1 MGEKRW
7 EKSAL
12 TLTKAE
18 RELSRAA
25 DDSTYGGGDMTQQ
38 QDVRQGHPYL
48 MYDAIMRQPQAM
60 EEMLAKHTNTVQPVA
75 AELAKKRRVYLVGI
89 GTSWHAALVAG
100 HWFRKFAGDG
110 PVVEVRHS
118 FEFCAYPP
126 PLGAD
131 DGVIVISHRGTKTY
145 SYLALEMAKSS
156 GAYTVAIT
164 STDPGPRIA
173 VSDAQLQTVAQERS
187 AAFTISYTSGL
198 MTLGMLAAALGS
210 WTDQSGDVAQ
220 LRARLEEIP
229 AAAEQVT
236 TRLTELQRAARR
248 FQSRERFICAG
259 WGPNTASAYE
269 VALKIKETSACDSE
283 GLQIEQ
289 LLHGPFCSVDQK
301 CLVTLVAPPGPGYE
315 RAMNV
320 ARASNAVG
328 APVWGLVQEGDT
340 LLSDLCTE
348 RFALPVMPEF
358 WSPLVYVLPLQLFTY
373 YLAVARGAHPDL
385 FQQNNPRQAAAR
397 HHYEL

>member
-1 MGEKRW
+1 
-7 EKSAL
+7 
-12 TLTKAE
+12 
-18 RELSRAA
+18 
-25 DDSTYGGGDMTQQ
+25 
-38 QDVRQGHPYL
+38 
-48 MYDAIMRQPQAM
+48 MYDAIMRQPEGA
-60 EEMLAKHTNTVQPVA
+60 EEMLSKHLNSVQPVA
-75 AELAKKRRVYLVGI
+75 AELAKKRRIYIVGI

-100 HWFRKFAGDG
+100 HWFRKFAGSG
-110 PVVEVRHS
+110 PVVEALHS

-126 PLGAD
+126 ALGAD

-145 SYLALEMAKSS
+145 SFLALEMAKSN

-164 STDPGPRIA
+164 STDPGPRITA
-173 VSDAQLQTVAQERS
+173 ANVQLQTVAQERS

-198 MTLGMLAAALGS
+198 MVLGMLASALGG

-220 LRARLEEIP
+220 LRARLDEIP
-229 AAAEQVT
+229 AAMGQVT
-236 TRLTELQRAARR
+236 ARLTDLQRAARR
-248 FQSRERFICAG
+248 FQSRERFISVG

-269 VALKIKETSACDSE
+269 IALKIKETSTCDSE

-289 LLHGPFCSVDQK
+289 LLHGPFCAVDQN

-320 ARASNAVG
+320 ARAANAVG

-340 LLSDLCTE
+340 LLSDLCTD
-348 RFALPVMPEF
+348 RFTLPVVPEF

-397 HHYEL
+397 RHYEL

>member
-1 MGEKRW
+1 
-7 EKSAL
+7 
-12 TLTKAE
+12 
-18 RELSRAA
+18 
-25 DDSTYGGGDMTQQ
+25 MTQQ
-38 QDVRQGHPYL
+38 QNVRQGHPYL
-48 MYDAIMRQPQAM
+48 MYDAIMRQPEAM
-60 EEMLAKHTNTVQPVA
+60 DEMLAKHTNTVQPVA

-110 PVVEVRHS
+110 PVIEVRHS

-126 PLGAD
+126 ALGAD

-145 SYLALEMAKSS
+145 SFLALEMAKSS

-173 VSDAQLQTVAQERS
+173 VADAQLQTVAQERS

-229 AAAEQVT
+229 AKAEQVT
-236 TRLTELQRAARR
+236 ARLTELQRAARR

-301 CLVTLVAPPGPGYE
+301 CLMTLVAPPGPGYE

-320 ARASNAVG
+320 ARASTAVG
-328 APVWGLVQEGDT
+328 APVWALVQEGDT

-348 RFALPVMPEF
+348 RFALPVVPEF

>member
-1 MGEKRW
+1 
-7 EKSAL
+7 
-12 TLTKAE
+12 
-18 RELSRAA
+18 
-25 DDSTYGGGDMTQQ
+25 MTQQ
-38 QDVRQGHPYL
+38 EARQGHPYQ
-48 MYDAIMRQPQAM
+48 MYDAIMRQPEAM
-60 EEMLAKHTNTVQPVA
+60 EEILNKHANTVQPVA
-75 AELAKKRRVYLVGI
+75 AELAKKRSVYIVGI

-100 HWFRKFAGDG
+100 HWFRKFTGDG
-110 PVVEVRHS
+110 PVIEVRHS

-126 PLGAD
+126 PLNAD

-145 SYLALEMAKSS
+145 SFLALEMAKSS

-173 VSDAQLQTVAQERS
+173 AADAQLQTVEQERS

-210 WTDQSGDVAQ
+210 WTDHSGDVPQ

-229 AAAEQVT
+229 AAMEQVT
-236 TRLTELQRAARR
+236 ARLPELQRTTRR
-248 FQSRERFICAG
+248 FQGRERFICVG

-320 ARASNAVG
+320 ARASAAVG
-328 APVWGLVQEGDT
+328 APVWGLVQEGDA

-348 RFALPVMPEF
+348 RFTLPVVPEF
-358 WSPLVYVLPLQLFTY
+358 WSPMVYVLPLQLFTY
-373 YLAVARGAHPDL
+373 YLAMARGAHPDL

-397 HHYEL
+397 RHYEL

>member
-1 MGEKRW
+1 MV
-7 EKSAL
+7 
-12 TLTKAE
+12 
-18 RELSRAA
+18 
-25 DDSTYGGGDMTQQ
+25 QQ
-38 QDVRQGHPYL
+38 QDVRQGHPYF
-48 MYDAIMRQPQAM
+48 MYDAIMRQPEAM
-60 EEMLAKHTNTVQPVA
+60 EEMLTKHATSVQPVA
-75 AELAKKRRVYLVGI
+75 AELARKRRIYLVGI
-89 GTSWHAALVAG
+89 GTSWHAGLVAG
-100 HWFRKFAGDG
+100 HWFRKFAGTG

-126 PLGAD
+126 PLNSD

-145 SYLALEMAKSS
+145 SFLALEMAKSS

-173 VSDAQLQTVAQERS
+173 VADTQLQTVPQERS
-187 AAFTISYTSGL
+187 AAFTISYTAGL
-198 MTLGMLAAALGS
+198 MVMGMLSAALGG
-210 WTDQSGDVAQ
+210 WTDESGDVPQ
-220 LRARLEEIP
+220 LRARLDEIP
-229 AAAEQVT
+229 AAAQQVLA
-236 TRLTELQRAARR
+236 RQSEIQRAARR
-248 FQSRERFICAG
+248 FQSRDRFICAG

-289 LLHGPFCSVDQK
+289 LLHGPFCSVDEK
-301 CLVTLVAPPGPGYE
+301 CLMTLVAPPGPGYE

-320 ARASNAVG
+320 ARAANAVG
-328 APVWGLVQEGDT
+328 APVWGLVQEGDA
-340 LLSDLCTE
+340 LLSDLSTE
-348 RFALPVMPEF
+348 RFTMPETLEF

-397 HHYEL
+397 RHYEL

>member
-1 MGEKRW
+1 M
-7 EKSAL
+7 A
-12 TLTKAE
+12 
-18 RELSRAA
+18 
-25 DDSTYGGGDMTQQ
+25 QQ
-38 QDVRQGHPYL
+38 PQEVRQGHPFW
-48 MYDAIMRQPQAM
+48 MYDAIMRQPAAM
-60 EEMLAKHTNTVQPVA
+60 DDMLAKHAGAVQPVA
-75 AELAKKRRVYLVGI
+75 AELARKRRVYLIGI
-89 GTSWHAALVAG
+89 GTSWHAGLVAG
-100 HWFRKFAGDG
+100 HWFRKFAAPAG
-110 PVVEVRHS
+110 PVIEVRHS

-126 PLGAD
+126 PLTGD
-131 DGVIVISHRGTKTY
+131 DAVIVISHRGTKTY

-173 VSDAQLQTVAQERS
+173 AADAQLQTVPQERS

-198 MTLGMLAAALGS
+198 MVLGMLAAALGG
-210 WTDQSGDVAQ
+210 WTDGGGRASDQSPVQ
-220 LRARLEEIP
+220 LRARLDEIP
-229 AAAEQVT
+229 AAAEQALA
-236 TRLTELQRAARR
+236 RQTEVQRAARR

-289 LLHGPFCSVDQK
+289 LLHGPFCSVDEK
-301 CLVTLVAPPGPGYE
+301 CLITLVAPPGPGYE

-320 ARASNAVG
+320 SRAANAVG
-328 APVWGLVQEGDT
+328 APVWSLLQEGDA
-340 LLSDLCTE
+340 LLSGLSTE
-348 RFALPVMPEF
+348 QFILPPVPEF

-397 HHYEL
+397 RHYEL

>member
-1 MGEKRW
+1 
-7 EKSAL
+7 
-12 TLTKAE
+12 
-18 RELSRAA
+18 
-25 DDSTYGGGDMTQQ
+25 MTQQ
-38 QDVRQGHPYL
+38 EVRQGHPYL
-48 MYDAIMRQPQAM
+48 MYDAIMSQPEAM
-60 EEMLAKHTNTVQPVA
+60 EAMLAKHATTVQPVA
-75 AELAKKRRVYLVGI
+75 SELAKKRRVYLVGI
-89 GTSWHAALVAG
+89 GTSWHAGLVAG

-110 PVVEVRHS
+110 PVIEVRHS

-126 PLGAD
+126 FLSAD

-145 SYLALEMAKSS
+145 SFLALEMAKSS

-173 VSDAQLQTVAQERS
+173 VADAQLQTVPQERS
-187 AAFTISYTSGL
+187 AAFTVSYTAGL
-198 MTLGMLAAALGS
+198 MVMGMLAAALGS
-210 WTDQSGDVAQ
+210 WTDRSGDVSQ
-220 LRARLEEIP
+220 LRARLDEIP

-236 TRLTELQRAARR
+236 ARLAEVQRAVRR
-248 FQSRERFICAG
+248 FQSRDRFICAG

-289 LLHGPFCSVDQK
+289 LLHGPFCSVDEK
-301 CLVTLVAPPGPGYE
+301 CLITLVAPPGPGYE

-320 ARASNAVG
+320 ARAAAAVG
-328 APVWGLVQEGDT
+328 APVWGLVQEGDS
-340 LLSDLCTE
+340 LLSGLSTE
-348 RFALPVMPEF
+348 QFTLPAVHEF

-397 HHYEL
+397 QHYEL